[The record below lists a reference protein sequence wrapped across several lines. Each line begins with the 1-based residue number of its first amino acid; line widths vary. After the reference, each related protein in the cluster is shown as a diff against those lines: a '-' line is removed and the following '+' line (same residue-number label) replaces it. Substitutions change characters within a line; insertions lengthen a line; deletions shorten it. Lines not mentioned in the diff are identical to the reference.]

1 MTAPLHSRPAM
12 CATPPR
18 AVVSDDGREIRLIV
32 YDGDGVAAAPVTASR
47 ALALAGELLAAARRR
62 LR

>member
-1 MTAPLHSRPAM
+1 M